1 MTAAHEFN
9 VSWKPRHTASSELWF
24 KSTEELGAVCK
35 GESIPGTQY
44 MYGERGLW
52 IVVIDF

>member
-1 MTAAHEFN
+1 MTAAHEIT
-9 VSWKPRHTASSELWF
+9 VSYKPRHVASSELWF
-24 KSTEELGAVCK
+24 KDTAELGAVCK

-44 MYGERGLW
+44 MYAERGLW